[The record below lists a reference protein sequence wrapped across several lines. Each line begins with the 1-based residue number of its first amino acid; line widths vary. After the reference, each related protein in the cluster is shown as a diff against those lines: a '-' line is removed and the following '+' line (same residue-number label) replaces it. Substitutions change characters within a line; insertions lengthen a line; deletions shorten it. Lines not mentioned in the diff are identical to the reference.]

1 MFRTLKYKQGIIAA
15 IVLSLLL
22 IFGVGYFFAV
32 RKSEPEYRN
41 KIEKI
46 MFDSK
51 NRAPKFI
58 ITLPD
63 YKVRKI
69 EKNKKETKEKQQ
81 KKDSDGLTPQQR
93 VLANIPLLTKL
104 TPRENAEP
112 LKVIDLSV
120 NLTQEEGT
128 LSVPKKDGALQPWQV
143 YGKKVSILPNFYR
156 VAVVF
161 KNFGLDKNSSEAI
174 SKGLPENISFS
185 YSPYGTDLS
194 AQIKAARRSGHE
206 TYVDLLLSSKDFL
219 SVDTGPLAMDITVSE
234 EELIARLKQTVSAG
248 APVGGI
254 IINDGET
261 GTDSLA
267 RLKKVLTKVSDM
279 GLLAIDATFSGDV
292 SEIKIPGLARNRAD
306 IVIDS
311 GFNPEDIGQK
321 LELAEQIAENK
332 GQVIIVADPKPVV
345 VLQILKWAESFSPQL
360 SYEEMKAQNITA
372 PEKPFALVPL
382 SNTVIE

>member
-69 EKNKKETKEKQQ
+69 EKNKKEAKEKQQ

-112 LKVIDLSV
+112 LKIIDLSA
-120 NLTQEEGT
+120 NLTQEEGK
-128 LSVPKKDGALQPWQV
+128 LSVPKKDGELQPWQV

-174 SKGLPENISFS
+174 SKGPAGKYF
-185 YSPYGTDLS
+185 
-194 AQIKAARRSGHE
+194 
-206 TYVDLLLSSKDFL
+206 VFL
-219 SVDTGPLAMDITVSE
+219 F
-234 EELIARLKQTVSAG
+234 
-248 APVGGI
+248 
-254 IINDGET
+254 
-261 GTDSLA
+261 
-267 RLKKVLTKVSDM
+267 
-279 GLLAIDATFSGDV
+279 AI
-292 SEIKIPGLARNRAD
+292 RH
-306 IVIDS
+306 
-311 GFNPEDIGQK
+311 
-321 LELAEQIAENK
+321 
-332 GQVIIVADPKPVV
+332 
-345 VLQILKWAESFSPQL
+345 
-360 SYEEMKAQNITA
+360 
-372 PEKPFALVPL
+372 
-382 SNTVIE
+382 